1 MMVFNTETLNKKDLE
16 ELITILD
23 DEFKKYCNNP
33 EFEKHVDRIFQR
45 YTIYQ
50 SIYYARYGIFLK
62 QKHLNTTTTTI
73 YYGNKNY
80 TKKHTKIY
88 NQEAKSFI

>member
-1 MMVFNTETLNKKDLE
+1 MKLKKEDLE
-16 ELITILD
+16 ELIILLD

-50 SIYYARYGIFLK
+50 SIYFARYGKFL
-62 QKHLNTTTTTI
+62 Q
-73 YYGNKNY
+73 
-80 TKKHTKIY
+80 
-88 NQEAKSFI
+88 